1 MQALESDL
9 SSRDEKFLN
18 PLKNVEK
25 FKWMTV
31 AAASVGKLQNLIRGL
46 VKYELNSK
54 LNSSVEVRAIMK
66 IVLAVFL
73 VCIVLAVY
81 FCFVLFLIELPTKLF
96 MLLQTKKMVSLTN
109 CA

>member
-1 MQALESDL
+1 LQALESDL

-46 VKYELNSK
+46 VKYEPNSK
-54 LNSSVEVRAIMK
+54 FGA
-66 IVLAVFL
+66 
-73 VCIVLAVY
+73 
-81 FCFVLFLIELPTKLF
+81 
-96 MLLQTKKMVSLTN
+96 
-109 CA
+109 